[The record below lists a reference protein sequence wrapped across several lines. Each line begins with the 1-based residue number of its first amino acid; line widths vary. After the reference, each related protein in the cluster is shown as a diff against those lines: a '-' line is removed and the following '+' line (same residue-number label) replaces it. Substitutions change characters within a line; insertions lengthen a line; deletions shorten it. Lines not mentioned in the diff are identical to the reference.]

1 MEENTQSKTGL
12 PYLGGLLK
20 SSFKPNILVSEKADK
35 AVSNMPHL

>member
-20 SSFKPNILVSEKADK
+20 NSFMPNILVSGKADK